1 MNKARKQKLT
11 VIIFILTG
19 VSIAIAFTLYAL
31 RQNINLFYT
40 PTQVISGKAP
50 INHPFRVGGMVKKGS
65 LTRDKESL
73 LVEFVI
79 SDFNKEIKLAYTG
92 ILPDLFREGQGIV
105 AHGKL
110 DTNGNFQADQVLAKH
125 DENYMPPEI
134 RDTLKVSKG
143 KDAS

>member
-1 MNKARKQKLT
+1 M
-11 VIIFILTG
+11 
-19 VSIAIAFTLYAL
+19 FTLYAL

-40 PTQVISGKAP
+40 PTQVISGEAP

-65 LTRDKESL
+65 LHRDKESL
-73 LVEFVI
+73 LVEFII

-110 DTNGNFQADQVLAKH
+110 DQQGNFKADQVLAKH
-125 DENYMPPEI
+125 DENYMPPEVRSI
-134 RDTLKVSKG
+134 VGARHASPVKLEG
-143 KDAS
+143 K